1 MLSKAGFVIYKNYL
15 KTTGNS
21 SDLLNPPHRS
31 LEEELNIHTKA
42 LGRFPK
48 VYISLNNSGEWKL
61 SKFDIYLV
69 VYSSKIGLEIFEEKE
84 PMSAIITII
93 CYNLSLLD
101 IRGWKRNFCCYISS
115 ISKSIMGWSSQQ
127 EHVQLTAYLFCLHFG
142 LNRSPNLWRLIL
154 TIETILI

>member
-1 MLSKAGFVIYKNYL
+1 MLSKAGFVIYKNHL

-31 LEEELNIHTKA
+31 LEEELNIHTKE

-48 VYISLNNSGEWKL
+48 MYISLNNSCKWKL

-101 IRGWKRNFCCYISS
+101 IRGWKRSFCCYISS
-115 ISKSIMGWSSQQ
+115 TSKSMMGWSSQQ
-127 EHVQLTAYLFCLHFG
+127 EHVQLTAYLFSLHFG

>member
-21 SDLLNPPHRS
+21 SDLLNPPHLS
-31 LEEELNIHTKA
+31 LEEELNIHTKS

-48 VYISLNNSGEWKL
+48 VQISLNNSGEWKL

-142 LNRSPNLWRLIL
+142 LHRSPNLWRLIL